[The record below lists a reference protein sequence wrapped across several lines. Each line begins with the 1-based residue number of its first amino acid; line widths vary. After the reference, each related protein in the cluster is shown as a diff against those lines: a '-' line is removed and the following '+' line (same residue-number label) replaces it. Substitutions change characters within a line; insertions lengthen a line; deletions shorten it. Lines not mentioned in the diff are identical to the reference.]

1 MCSKRSQNHLK
12 NSPKCCFCCNSLFS
26 CFTAAQMSWLA
37 GEKRISQIF
46 LKIMKIWLIWHRP
59 ILRSDA
65 ADLDTC
71 CRCQGRCNYL
81 KSYSFQRHINFLQNE
96 LKTTVIA
103 SKIRELQLKTE
114 SRFMQI
120 FSFVKIYVVKF
131 ILWRRGPILSLHSVF
146 ALDCLFFEIFEKFFF
161 LLLAKTFVQL

>member
-1 MCSKRSQNHLK
+1 M
-12 NSPKCCFCCNSLFS
+12 F
-26 CFTAAQMSWLA
+26 WLA

-46 LKIMKIWLIWHRP
+46 LKIMKIWLIWPRP
-59 ILRSDA
+59 ILRSGA

-81 KSYSFQRHINFLQNE
+81 KCYSFQRDINFLQNE
-96 LKTTVIA
+96 LKTTVIE
-103 SKIRELQLKTE
+103 SKIRELQLETE

-120 FSFVKIYVVKF
+120 FSFFKNYVVKF
-131 ILWRRGPILSLHSVF
+131 ILWRRGAILSLHSVF

-161 LLLAKTFVQL
+161 LLLAKTFVQLWNKKTGGYNKHSTLENCSNDSGFFWNTL